1 MSGTSDAPPSAA
13 DLLDVEPF
21 SDVREH
27 VPFPLYEL
35 DERGH
40 VLRHNLA
47 ARRQLGPV
55 HGHALIGC
63 LGPATT
69 QEVLGRLDRLHR
81 EGSAPAWTSE
91 LLREHSEP
99 LTAQLSLT
107 ELPTPPGGPWR
118 ANLSV
123 APFPS
128 RPTQARPPARPITQE
143 LARMP
148 DRRAAVQVL
157 ASGVAHEIGNPLTYM
172 LMCLDELGR
181 SVEPSPGQEPHPAL
195 ERVLPLLRRTRQGA
209 ERVQEIVRGLSSYSR
224 DHGRR
229 ESVDVNRAVRS
240 ALEMARTEMLTPI
253 RVHTSLESVPA
264 VRANPSRLVQVLYNL
279 LVNAAH
285 ALEPDQPPTG
295 QPPTGGHP
303 PTDPSGRAGHHGP
316 PDQPEQANAAALGV
330 DTWSEGAWV
339 YINVWDTGPGIAPE
353 IRDQIFEPFV
363 SSKPAGRGAGLGL
376 AVCHNYVAELDGE
389 IDFDCEPEQG
399 TRFTVRLPAEVVE
412 QRVVRPTPAPERP
425 SPETARLL
433 VVDDEPEIR
442 RGLQAMLRRFGRV
455 DVAES
460 AAEAR
465 ALLVPGALYDL
476 VLCDLMMPGE
486 SGEELYGWITRARPE
501 LAGRVAYVTG
511 GGPRLLTATS
521 KVNAE
526 DGPPCLLKPFRRQ
539 ELYEFVRRAMSRA
552 STYAPADVA

>member
-1 MSGTSDAPPSAA
+1 MSDAPPSAA
-13 DLLDVEPF
+13 DLPGVAAFVDA
-21 SDVREH
+21 REH
-27 VPFPLYEL
+27 VPFPLLEL

-40 VLRHNLA
+40 ILLANRA
-47 ARRQLGPV
+47 ARRQLGASGQGLV
-55 HGHALIGC
+55 GC
-63 LGPATT
+63 LGAATT
-69 QEVLGRLDRLHR
+69 QEVLARLDRLHR

-91 LLREHSEP
+91 LVRENDLTLIAQLA
-99 LTAQLSLT
+99 LTAVPVGFD
-107 ELPTPPGGPWR
+107 EPPR

-123 APFPS
+123 APIPHG
-128 RPTQARPPARPITQE
+128 TTAKPPRPITQE
-143 LARMP
+143 VARMH

-172 LMCLDELGR
+172 MMCLDELGR
-181 SVEPSPGQEPHPAL
+181 GLEPGSGDEPHPAL
-195 ERVLPLLRRTRQGA
+195 ERVRPLLLQTRQGA
-209 ERVQEIVRGLSSYSR
+209 ERVQEIVRGLSSYNR

-240 ALEMARTEMLTPI
+240 ALEMARTEMMAPI
-253 RVHTSLESVPA
+253 RVHTSLEAVPM

-285 ALEPDQPPTG
+285 ALEPNQLA
-295 QPPTGGHP
+295 QR
-303 PTDPSGRAGHHGP
+303 DPSHPSQG
-316 PDQPEQANAAALGV
+316 ALGV
-330 DTWSEGAWV
+330 DTWCEGSWV

-353 IRDQIFEPFV
+353 IRDHIFEPFV
-363 SSKPAGRGAGLGL
+363 TSKPVGRGAGLGL
-376 AVCHNYVAELDGE
+376 AVCHNYVAELEGE
-389 IDFDCEPEQG
+389 IDFDCEPDQG
-399 TRFTVRLPAEVVE
+399 TRFTVRLPAEIVE
-412 QRVVRPTPAPERP
+412 PRVVQPTPVPERP
-425 SPETARLL
+425 GPDVARLL

-465 ALLVPGALYDL
+465 ALLSPGVRYDL

-486 SGEELYGWITRARPE
+486 SGEELYSWITRARPD
-501 LAGRVAYVTG
+501 LAARVAYVTG
-511 GGPRLLTATS
+511 GGPRLLTARS
-521 KVNAE
+521 LVNAE

-552 STYAPADVA
+552 SAGAPADVA